1 MEEPAKKAKLSAT
14 ISPHLKKWML
24 ERIEDKS
31 FVNLSEVA
39 EIAIAEFK
47 GRYQKDQEL
56 QAMKKEIED
65 LKERLDTLQKKV
77 KP

>member
-1 MEEPAKKAKLSAT
+1 MEEPIKKAKLSAT

-24 ERIEDKS
+24 DRVSDKD
-31 FVNLSEVA
+31 FVNVSEVA

-47 GRYQKDQEL
+47 GRFQKDQEI
-56 QAMKKEIED
+56 QAMKKEIEH

-77 KP
+77 NP